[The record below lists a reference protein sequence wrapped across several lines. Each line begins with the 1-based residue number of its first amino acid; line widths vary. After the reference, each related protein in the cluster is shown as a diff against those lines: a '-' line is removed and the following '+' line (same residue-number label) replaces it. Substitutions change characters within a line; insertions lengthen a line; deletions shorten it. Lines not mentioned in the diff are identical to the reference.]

1 MKNKLNFLIYSLCLM
16 GTFILL
22 SNLYAFGQ
30 ENNQTVTDIDGN
42 VYNTVIIGSQTWLKE
57 DLKVTK
63 YNNGQIIQH
72 ITDINGWKSFNPG
85 GAYCWYNNDV
95 GNKSTY
101 GALYNWYAV
110 YTGNLCPE
118 GWHVPT
124 DAEWTILTT
133 YLGIKVAGGKLKETG
148 TSYWAQPNKGADNS
162 SGFTALPGGF
172 RDNIGSFRSIGYVGH
187 WWSSTQYRFDYNS
200 ACYRRMYNTS
210 SDAASYFAPKNIG
223 NSVRCVKD

>member
-1 MKNKLNFLIYSLCLM
+1 MKNKLKFSICSLCLF

-42 VYNTVIIGSQTWLKE
+42 IYNTVIIGFQTWLKE

-63 YNNGQIIQH
+63 YNNGQIIQN
-72 ITDINGWKSFNPG
+72 ITDITGWQNHNPG

-110 YTGNLCPE
+110 YTGNLCPK

-133 YLGIKVAGGKLKETG
+133 YLGKKVAGGKLKEGG
-148 TSYWAQPNKGADNS
+148 TSYWTQPNEGADNS
-162 SGFTALPGGF
+162 SGFTALPGGYRSIDGTF
-172 RDNIGSFRSIGYVGH
+172 SSIGYSGF
-187 WWSSTQYRFDYNS
+187 WWSSTEYGNGAWYRFMGYGNSTALRHLDYKT
-200 ACYRRMYNTS
+200 YG
-210 SDAASYFAPKNIG
+210 F
-223 NSVRCVKD
+223 SVRCLRDN

>member
-1 MKNKLNFLIYSLCLM
+1 MKNKLKFSICSLCLF

-22 SNLYAFGQ
+22 SNLSAFGQ
-30 ENNQTVTDIDGN
+30 ENNQTVTDTDGN

-63 YNNGQIIQH
+63 YNNGQIIQN
-72 ITDINGWKSFNPG
+72 ITDITVWKINNPG

-110 YTGNLCPE
+110 QTGNLCPK

-124 DAEWTILTT
+124 DTEWKILAT

-148 TSYWAQPNKGADNS
+148 TSYWVQPNKGADNS
-162 SGFTALPGGF
+162 SGFTALPGGY
-172 RDNIGSFRSIGYVGH
+172 RGGDGSFSSIGYGGC
-187 WWSSTQYRFDYNS
+187 WWSSTEHDAYNAWYWGMGYFVS
-200 ACYRRMYNTS
+200 NVGKAYVHMS
-210 SDAASYFAPKNIG
+210 SG
-223 NSVRCVKD
+223 LSVRCVKDN